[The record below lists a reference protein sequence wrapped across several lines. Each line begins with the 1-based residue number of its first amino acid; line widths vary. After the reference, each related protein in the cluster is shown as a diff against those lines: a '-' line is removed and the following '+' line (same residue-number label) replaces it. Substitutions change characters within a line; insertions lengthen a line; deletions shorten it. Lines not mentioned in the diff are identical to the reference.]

1 MVQPGLAAAAP
12 GPVPRPRS
20 RRTGRRSPAA
30 SSSPRKRISIAPSS
44 SPRGWRSSDAAEREL
59 EAALA
64 INPRFVA
71 AWVNLGNL
79 HAQRG
84 DRAPA
89 RRAYEQALALEP
101 AQPLALSRLPDLRPI
116 AGPDDPLIATLRQA
130 IARPGASA
138 ADLADLGFG
147 LGKALDTA
155 GAYDEAF
162 AAYVAANQA
171 SRASAGDAAARYD
184 APAHERFVDRLIAAF
199 PAPLPADARGAGRD
213 PADLHLRHVPL
224 RLDPGGADPRQ
235 PSARHRRR
243 RDRGRA
249 GDRGAPLRAVARRL
263 AGARC
268 REPAEAARR
277 LRPPSSPAAIPT
289 PRSSPTSGPTTS
301 STSA

>member
-12 GPVPRPRS
+12 GPVPRPRW

-30 SSSPRKRISIAPSS
+30 SSSPRRRISIAPSS
-44 SPRGWRSSDAAEREL
+44 SPRGWRRATPPSASSKRRWRSTRGSSPPGSISATCTSST
-59 EAALA
+59 A
-64 INPRFVA
+64 IA
-71 AWVNLGNL
+71 
-79 HAQRG
+79 
-84 DRAPA
+84 RAA
-89 RRAYEQALALEP
+89 RRAYEQALALDP

-130 IARPGASA
+130 IARPDASA

-171 SRASAGDAAARYD
+171 SRASAGDAGARYD
-184 APAHERFVDRLIAAF
+184 AAAHERFVDRLIAAF
-199 PAPLPADARGAGRD
+199 PAPLPADAAAPDATRRIFICGMFRSGSTLVEQILASHPSVTAGGEIEV
-213 PADLHLRHVPL
+213 A
-224 RLDPGGADPRQ
+224 
-235 PSARHRRR
+235 
-243 RDRGRA
+243 A
-249 GDRGAPLRAVARRL
+249 GDRGAPLRALARRL
-263 AGARC
+263 AGAQC

-277 LRPPSSPAAIPT
+277 LCPRRRRAAIPT

>member
-1 MVQPGLAAAAP
+1 MSQMSPDEWFNLAWQQQRQGQYDAAFASYGQALARGVEQPEEAHLNRAVILAEGLA
-12 GPVPRPRS
+12 
-20 RRTGRRSPAA
+20 
-30 SSSPRKRISIAPSS
+30 K
-44 SPRGWRSSDAAEREL
+44 SDAAEREL

-79 HAQRG
+79 HEQRG
-84 DRAPA
+84 DRDRA
-89 RRAYEQALALEP
+89 RYAYEQALAFEP

-171 SRASAGDAAARYD
+171 SRASAGDAGARYD
-184 APAHERFVDRLIAAF
+184 APR
-199 PAPLPADARGAGRD
+199 
-213 PADLHLRHVPL
+213 
-224 RLDPGGADPRQ
+224 
-235 PSARHRRR
+235 
-243 RDRGRA
+243 
-249 GDRGAPLRAVARRL
+249 
-263 AGARC
+263 
-268 REPAEAARR
+268 
-277 LRPPSSPAAIPT
+277 
-289 PRSSPTSGPTTS
+289 TSDS
-301 STSA
+301 STG